1 MEVIEKKIKVLFSW
15 VDSDKDLNPKK
26 FGGSHKSPRN
36 SDIMNG
42 PTLQLL
48 NLKEFDHVH
57 LFYIQ
62 GDEQSKNITHRIEET
77 VRMSDRDFKG
87 KPELY
92 RFEIPVLHAADYHN
106 MWDVIPNVVSSIIEN
121 TYKSKDPKI
130 FFNVASGSPAMT
142 STWLLMVGTTEF
154 DAEVISPQID
164 KKRNKAYLQ
173 KLDIGA
179 YPHVNKIKDEIDN
192 TLKIFQEFKS
202 IQMRDIY
209 KQLKLFSDSPDL
221 TKFPILITGETGT
234 GKTTIAEK
242 FHEMKNEG
250 EKGDTS
256 FKKVLCGEFRG
267 QDSYIAHSK
276 LFGHKK
282 GAYTGADNDYTGML
296 KEADGGTVFL
306 DEIGDI
312 PLETQDILLDVID
325 GRPFRPLKSNDDV
338 TSNFQLICATNKNIN
353 ELIAN
358 RQLRDDF
365 VRRLQVIT
373 IEIPPLRERT
383 EDIDVILEGLLKS
396 SDYKNFEIEELAK
409 INLLSHIRKLTLK
422 GNIRDITT
430 ILTRLYIKSKGPP
443 AHALTSSEVEKYF
456 KKNPEPTQDDE
467 FAETIRQSLLLW
479 PNTTFAE
486 KGEVWKAA
494 FVGVAV
500 EKLSERPDF
509 TKKGGNLN
517 ISKIS
522 NMLGIDDKTTKST
535 LKRLKR

>member
-57 LFYIQ
+57 LFYVQ

-77 VRMSDRDFKG
+77 VRMSARDFKG

-192 TLKIFQEFKS
+192 TLKIFQEFK
-202 IQMRDIY
+202 
-209 KQLKLFSDSPDL
+209 
-221 TKFPILITGETGT
+221 G
-234 GKTTIAEK
+234 
-242 FHEMKNEG
+242 
-250 EKGDTS
+250 
-256 FKKVLCGEFRG
+256 
-267 QDSYIAHSK
+267 
-276 LFGHKK
+276 
-282 GAYTGADNDYTGML
+282 
-296 KEADGGTVFL
+296 
-306 DEIGDI
+306 
-312 PLETQDILLDVID
+312 
-325 GRPFRPLKSNDDV
+325 
-338 TSNFQLICATNKNIN
+338 
-353 ELIAN
+353 
-358 RQLRDDF
+358 
-365 VRRLQVIT
+365 
-373 IEIPPLRERT
+373 
-383 EDIDVILEGLLKS
+383 
-396 SDYKNFEIEELAK
+396 AK
-409 INLLSHIRKLTLK
+409 I
-422 GNIRDITT
+422 
-430 ILTRLYIKSKGPP
+430 
-443 AHALTSSEVEKYF
+443 
-456 KKNPEPTQDDE
+456 
-467 FAETIRQSLLLW
+467 
-479 PNTTFAE
+479 
-486 KGEVWKAA
+486 
-494 FVGVAV
+494 
-500 EKLSERPDF
+500 
-509 TKKGGNLN
+509 
-517 ISKIS
+517 
-522 NMLGIDDKTTKST
+522 
-535 LKRLKR
+535 